1 MADVGTAYVQIVA
14 SAKGISGSIQQVL
27 EPEAAKAG
35 DGAGKTLTQKFSSI
49 GNSMTKIGKGMTL
62 GITTP
67 LVAFGTLGVKSFA
80 DVDQTMHL
88 VEATMGAAKWRTA
101 DLGAAM
107 KDAAANSVFGMT
119 DAATATLNFA
129 RAGLDAQQASDAL
142 APSMNLAAAAG
153 GDLDVVSA
161 GLVATINGF
170 GGSFED
176 ASTYADVFANA
187 CNNSALDINSM
198 ADAMSVAAPIFSAAG
213 YAVNDAALYMG
224 VMANAGI
231 DANTAA
237 NALKTGMARL
247 VSPAKEGQ
255 VWMDKLGLSITNAD
269 GTMKS
274 SVQVQKELH
283 DAFAG
288 LSESEQIAAAS
299 AIFGKNQM
307 SNWLALI
314 GAAPEEVEALNAAL
328 GEEGTTAKQAEAM
341 MSGFGGSMEK
351 LKSSIDVA
359 QNSLGEALAPAI
371 SKVADVIQKA
381 VDWFNALSPSGQ
393 KAVAMFALLVAAI
406 GPVLMIGGMIATVIG
421 TMGVAFTAVLGPVAL
436 VVAALAGVIAVGV
449 FLRNHWNEI
458 GAAIVATWESI
469 KEAALIIWDAMKMA
483 IMSPVLAVIS
493 FVQSHWAAIKASL
506 SATWNSIKATASAI
520 WNGIASAV
528 STAIT
533 NAKTRVTTIVN
544 NIKSTVSS
552 VFNSIK
558 STATTVWNAIKN
570 AMTKPIE
577 AAKATIKGI
586 LDKIKGFF
594 PIKVGNLLSG
604 IKLPHFNW
612 HWETVIGG
620 IKLPKFDGISWYRKA
635 YDTPYMF
642 NTSTVVPTLSGMK
655 GFGDGPGGEIVYG
668 RNQLMRDI
676 AMAANGG
683 TYTFNIYGAEG
694 QDPREIAEEVQKIL
708 TRQMIQRRA
717 AWA

>member
-1 MADVGTAYVQIVA
+1 MADVGKAYVQIVA
-14 SAKGISGSIQQVL
+14 SAEGISGSIQQVL
-27 EPEAAKAG
+27 EPEANKAG
-35 DGAGKTLTQKFSSI
+35 DKTGGILTAKMGMVGK
-49 GNSMTKIGKGMTL
+49 SMTKIGKGMTV
-62 GITTP
+62 GVTMP
-67 LVAFGTLGVKSFA
+67 LVALGTVGVKSFA
-80 DVDQTMHL
+80 EVDQTMQL
-88 VEATMGAAKWRTA
+88 TNATMGNNAQQAQ
-101 DLGAAM
+101 LLSNAM

-129 RAGLDAQQASDAL
+129 RAGLNAEQAAAAL
-142 APSMNLAAAAG
+142 APAMNLAAGEG
-153 GDLDVVSA
+153 GNLDVVSA
-161 GLVATINGF
+161 GLTATINGF
-170 GGSFED
+170 GGTFD
-176 ASTYADVFANA
+176 QASQYADVFANA
-187 CNNSALDINSM
+187 CNNSALDIDSLSG
-198 ADAMSVAAPIFSAAG
+198 AMSVAAPVFSAAG

-247 VSPAKEGQ
+247 VEPSKQGAE
-255 VWMDKLGLSITNAD
+255 WMDRLGISMTNAD

-314 GAAPEEVEALNAAL
+314 GASPDEVSELSAAL
-328 GEEGTTAKQAEAM
+328 EEEGTTASMAEAM

-351 LKSSIDVA
+351 LKSSLDVA
-359 QNSLGEALAPAI
+359 STSLGEALAPAI
-371 SKVADVIQKA
+371 TKVAEGIQKA
-381 VDWFNALSPSGQ
+381 VDWFNNLSPAGQ
-393 KAVAMFALLVAAI
+393 RVVAIAALIVAAI
-406 GPVLMIGGMIATVIG
+406 GPILMIGGMLVTAVGALGAAFTVI
-421 TMGVAFTAVLGPVAL
+421 LGPIAL

-449 FLRNHWNEI
+449 FLHNHWNEM
-458 GAAIVATWESI
+458 AAKAKVLWADI
-469 KEAALIIWDAMKMA
+469 KMA
-483 IMSPVLAVIS
+483 I
-493 FVQSHWAAIKASL
+493 
-506 SATWNSIKATASAI
+506 
-520 WNGIASAV
+520 

-533 NAKTRVTTIVN
+533 AAKTVVFNIVRSIYQHVVGTFGLVRATVSTVWNGIKTAISTAITAAKTTVSNIIN
-544 NIKSTVSS
+544 NIKTSVSN

-558 STATTVWNAIKN
+558 STATTVWNGIKN
-570 AMTKPIE
+570 AIIKPIE
-577 AAKATIKGI
+577 AAKTKVKSI

-594 PIKVGNLLSG
+594 PMSIGKIFSNL
-604 IKLPHFNW
+604 KLPHISVSGGSPPFG
-612 HWETVIGG
+612 IGG
-620 IKLPKFDGISWYRKA
+620 MGSLPKFSVSWYRKA
-635 YDTPYMF
+635 YGTPYLF
-642 NTSTVVPTLSGMK
+642 NSSTVIPTLDGMK

-694 QDPREIAEEVQKIL
+694 QSTREIAEEVRRIL
-708 TRQMIQRRA
+708 VQTENRRRA